1 MAWKPL
7 PVGGSINPKYIYL
20 ELTNLMKLSFINLL
34 KRTNTGLINYKILY
48 YLFL

>member
-34 KRTNTGLINYKILY
+34 K
-48 YLFL
+48 

>member
-20 ELTNLMKLSFINLL
+20 ELTNLMKFILH
-34 KRTNTGLINYKILY
+34 KST
-48 YLFL
+48 